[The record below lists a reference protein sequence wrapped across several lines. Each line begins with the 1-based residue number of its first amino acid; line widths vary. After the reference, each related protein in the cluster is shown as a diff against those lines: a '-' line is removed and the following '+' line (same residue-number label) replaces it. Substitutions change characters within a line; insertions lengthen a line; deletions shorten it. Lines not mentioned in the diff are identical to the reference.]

1 MIAKDKYKNVTI
13 NGSTFP
19 DAPIR
24 TTLNINLNSTMRNKY
39 IPAIDRIM
47 ANEQI
52 GFRLLLI
59 AMTHKEG
66 FRRGTRSYRH
76 NNPGNIGNTDSGAN
90 KGFDT
95 LEEGILAQKHYMLN
109 IINGK
114 SAAYP
119 IGKKKVIKPY
129 YSREIA
135 RNPQYGLPPYLPGY
149 TFVFTGQLDQFV
161 KIYSTGARAGNSY
174 LSTIIS
180 YFNEYGL
187 KITPESKLQHIIRM
201 GTYASV

>member
-1 MIAKDKYKNVTI
+1 MIAKDKYKDITI

-24 TTLNINLNSTMRNKY
+24 TNLNIKLNSTVRNEY
-39 IPAIDRIM
+39 LPAIEKALVD
-47 ANEQI
+47 EEI
-52 GFRLLLI
+52 GFRLLLT

-66 FRRGTRSYRH
+66 FRAGTRSYRT

-90 KGFDT
+90 QGFPT
-95 LEEGILAQKHYMLN
+95 LEDGILAQKHYILN
-109 IINGK
+109 IVEGK
-114 SAAYP
+114 SSAFP
-119 IGKKKVIKPY
+119 LGKPKVIKPY
-129 YSREIA
+129 FSPEID

-149 TFVFTGQLDQFV
+149 SFTFTGQLDQFV

-180 YFNEYGL
+180 YFKQNGL
-187 KITPESKLQHIIRM
+187 DITPESKIQDIIRM
-201 GTYASV
+201 GTYG

>member
-1 MIAKDKYKNVTI
+1 MIAKEKYKNVTI
-13 NGSTFP
+13 NGSKFP

-24 TTLNINLNSTMRNKY
+24 TSLKINLNATMRDEY
-39 IPAIDRIM
+39 LPAIEKVM
-47 ANEQI
+47 ADDPM

-66 FRRGTRSYRH
+66 FRKGTRSYRN

-90 KGFDT
+90 KGFKT
-95 LEEGILAQKHYMLN
+95 LEDGILAQKRHMLN
-109 IINGK
+109 IVEGK
-114 SAAYP
+114 STAYP
-119 IGKKKVIKPY
+119 LGKRKVIKPY
-129 YSREIA
+129 YSAEIA

-149 TFVFTGQLDQFV
+149 SFIFTGQLDQFI

-180 YFNEYGL
+180 YFKMNGL
-187 KITPESKLQHIIRM
+187 SISETSKLQEIILM
-201 GTYASV
+201 DGHYA